1 MHMTAK
7 IDAMNAIALHYQRFA
22 REEAAGRSAVYETL
36 TRSLVIR
43 DSDEIFELKNSART
57 RDSFMASGNR
67 SSSPVLGAPAVT
79 A

>member
-22 REEAAGRSAVYETL
+22 REEAAGHSAVYETL

-43 DSDEIFELKNSART
+43 DSDEIPELKSSART
-57 RDSFMASGNR
+57 CDSFMASGNR
-67 SSSPVLGAPAVT
+67 YSSPVLDASAVT